1 VGRSVTSLSQQ
12 GVFSSM
18 NFCRRRSIILSCNG
32 LHAGCIESPPRPQR
46 TDSLRAIAQ
55 RYNSGR
61 PELKAQRFSGWA
73 RISPVTDPELI
84 ASARLGNREAFGALV
99 ERYAPQVR
107 RLTRTILGKTT
118 DAEDAAQEAFLSA
131 WKALDRFDPAL
142 PLGPWLTR
150 IALNAARDLRR
161 RQRVRHTEQLP
172 ETLVSSGPSPERS
185 AGQLLLRERI
195 ETALAALPERQR
207 IALVL
212 FDVEGY
218 SHAEV
223 AAQLDI
229 PEGTARSEVFH
240 ARRRMRSALGPWE
253 EESR

>member
-1 VGRSVTSLSQQ
+1 
-12 GVFSSM
+12 
-18 NFCRRRSIILSCNG
+18 
-32 LHAGCIESPPRPQR
+32 
-46 TDSLRAIAQ
+46 
-55 RYNSGR
+55 
-61 PELKAQRFSGWA
+61 
-73 RISPVTDPELI
+73 
-84 ASARLGNREAFGALV
+84 V

-107 RLTRTILGKTT
+107 RLTRTILGNAN

-131 WKALDRFDPAL
+131 WKALDRFDPAQ
-142 PLGPWLTR
+142 PLSPWLTR

-161 RQRVRHTEQLP
+161 RQRVRSTEELP
-172 ETLVSSGPSPERS
+172 VTLVASGTSPEQS
-185 AGQLLLRERI
+185 AGQLLLRERLDQ
-195 ETALAALPERQR
+195 ALATLPERQR

-223 AAQLDI
+223 AAQLEI

-240 ARRRMRSALGPWE
+240 ARRRMRAALGPWQ

>member
-1 VGRSVTSLSQQ
+1 
-12 GVFSSM
+12 M
-18 NFCRRRSIILSCNG
+18 
-32 LHAGCIESPPRPQR
+32 
-46 TDSLRAIAQ
+46 
-55 RYNSGR
+55 
-61 PELKAQRFSGWA
+61 
-73 RISPVTDPELI
+73 TDPELI
-84 ASARLGNREAFGALV
+84 ASARQGNREAFGTLV
-99 ERYAPQVR
+99 ARHAPQVR
-107 RLTRTILGKTT
+107 RLTRTILGHST

-131 WKALDRFDPAL
+131 WKALDRFDPAQRL
-142 PLGPWLTR
+142 SPWLTR

-161 RQRVRHTEQLP
+161 RQRVRTTEQLP
-172 ETLVSSGPSPERS
+172 ETLVSTGPSPEQS
-185 AGQLLLRERI
+185 AGQLLLRERLD
-195 ETALAALPERQR
+195 TALAALPERQR

-240 ARRRMRSALGPWE
+240 ARRRMRLALGPWE

>member
-1 VGRSVTSLSQQ
+1 MKIFQ
-12 GVFSSM
+12 GCPIAL
-18 NFCRRRSIILSCNG
+18 CRNG
-32 LHAGCIESPPRPQR
+32 LPPCLSENPELLPCP
-46 TDSLRAIAQ
+46 DSLRAIAQ

-61 PELKAQRFSGWA
+61 PELKSQRFSGWA

-84 ASARLGNREAFGALV
+84 ASARQGNRDAFGALV
-99 ERYAPQVR
+99 AQYAPQVR
-107 RLTRTILGKTT
+107 RLTRTILGNTT

-131 WKALDRFDPAL
+131 WKALDRFDPAQ
-142 PLGPWLTR
+142 PLSPWLTR

-161 RQRVRHTEQLP
+161 RQRVRLTEPLP

-185 AGQLLLRERI
+185 AAQLLLRERLDA
-195 ETALAALPERQR
+195 ALAALPERQR